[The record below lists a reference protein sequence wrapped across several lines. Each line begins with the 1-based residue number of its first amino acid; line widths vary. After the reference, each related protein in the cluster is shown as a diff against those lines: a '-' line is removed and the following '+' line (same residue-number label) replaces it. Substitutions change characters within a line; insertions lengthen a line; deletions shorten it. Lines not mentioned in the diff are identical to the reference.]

1 MWKHGIS
8 PGQLMVTCSCSFP
21 RQVDCMLSSLI
32 CCGWSPICPQRTGLC
47 PQMDPPTIPKMATQ
61 AFLILWISSVI
72 WLKVSGCSAICF
84 VIFWTACIAVV

>member
-8 PGQLMVTCSCSFP
+8 PGQPIITCSRAFP
-21 RQVDCMLSSLI
+21 RQVDCTRSSPF
-32 CCGWSPICPQRTGLC
+32 CCGWSPIRPQQTRVCPHA
-47 PQMDPPTIPKMATQ
+47 DPPPIPRTVTQ

-84 VIFWTACIAVV
+84 VIFCTACIAVV